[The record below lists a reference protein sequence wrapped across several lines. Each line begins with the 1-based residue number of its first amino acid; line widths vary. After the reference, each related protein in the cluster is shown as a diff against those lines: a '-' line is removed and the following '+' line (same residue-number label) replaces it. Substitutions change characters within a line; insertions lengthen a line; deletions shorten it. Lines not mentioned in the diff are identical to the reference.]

1 MATLISRR
9 SLLIGAAAAGLAPVA
24 GARAAMLPAT
34 REERLLA
41 RAKAALE
48 YHGGVVKRRDR
59 IAIVDFSLP
68 SRLPRLDIV
77 DLEGGR
83 VESMLVA
90 HGRGSDPQHSG
101 WVERL
106 SNEPG
111 SLASSAG
118 SYLTGSLYV
127 GKHGRSRRLVG
138 LDSGNNNA
146 EARAIV
152 VHGAWYVSP
161 AMAQERGKLGRSEG
175 FFAVDEREIDK
186 LLDRLG
192 EGRLLFADK
201 S

>member
-1 MATLISRR
+1 M
-9 SLLIGAAAAGLAPVA
+9 LIGAVAAGLAPA
-24 GARAAMLPAT
+24 MGARAAMLPQT
-34 REERLLA
+34 REERVLA
-41 RAKAALE
+41 RAKAALDL
-48 YHGGVVKRRDR
+48 HGEMVRKHDR

-68 SRLPRLDIV
+68 SRVPRLDIV

-90 HGRGSDPQHSG
+90 HGRGSDPEHSG

-118 SYLTGSLYV
+118 AYLTGSLYM
-127 GKHGRSRRLVG
+127 GKHGRSRRLIG
-138 LDSGNNNA
+138 LDHGNSNA

-175 FFAVDEREIDK
+175 CFAVDEREIDR

-192 EGRLLFADK
+192 EGRLLYADK
-201 S
+201 F